1 MIRLYVPQPLT
12 TGLALELTSQQ
23 IHYLLHVMRVKD
35 GQQVLVFNGHDGE
48 WKTEVS
54 NLSKRSCLLS
64 VKEQTQPQQ
73 KEDELWLL
81 FATLKPK
88 PQEFLI
94 EKATEVGATHL
105 CPILTERSSVSRFN
119 VEKATQQAIE
129 AAEQSGRTTIP
140 QVFPLQLMQEMLANR
155 STFGP
160 LIVGDETHKSPP
172 LILLGDKNAKAFM
185 VGPEGGWSP
194 KELEFFRNSED
205 IYTADLMSN
214 ILRAETA
221 GIIGLAT
228 LQQIRK
234 YK

>member
-1 MIRLYVPQPLT
+1 MIRLYVPQPLAP
-12 TGLALELTSQQ
+12 GLDLELSTQQ

-35 GQQVLVFNGHDGE
+35 GQDVLVFNGHDGE
-48 WKTEVS
+48 WKTKVS
-54 NLSKRSCLLS
+54 NVTKRSCLLS
-64 VKEQTQPQQ
+64 INEQTQPQQ
-73 KEDELWLL
+73 EETELWLL
-81 FATLKPK
+81 FAPLKPK

-94 EKATEVGATHL
+94 EKATEVGVTHL
-105 CPILTERSSVSRFN
+105 CPILTERTSVTRFN

-129 AAEQSGRTTIP
+129 AAEQSGRITIP
-140 QVFPLQLMQEMLANR
+140 QVFPLQPIQEILANR
-155 STFGP
+155 STVGP
-160 LIVGDETHKSPP
+160 LIVGDETHESPP
-172 LILLGDKNAKAFM
+172 LILLSDSNAKAFM
-185 VGPEGGWSP
+185 VGPEGGWSS

-205 IYTADLMSN
+205 IYTVDLMSN